1 MNKYYLLPLLL
12 VLLSSPADTQLVDSR
27 LPITVD
33 ADSTDYDGKN
43 SLLLFRGLRVTQ
55 GNIGI
60 EADEGQATK
69 LDFEDAVWRFQGNV
83 VIDVDNGHIEC
94 DSADLKFD
102 KNTLQL
108 ATITGSPATFEL
120 QRPGTNEV
128 TYAEAGLLKYN
139 LITGVVEFSQNA
151 RITEGGN
158 QISSSYLVYNIAE
171 QRINAQSSADGDSRV
186 KITYTPANADEPPE
200 DEPPADAP
208 ADDETP

>member
-1 MNKYYLLPLLL
+1 MIKRCLLIFLLLPTAAFAQ
-12 VLLSSPADTQLVDSR
+12 VIDSR

-33 ADSTDYDGKN
+33 ADSSDYDGKN

-69 LDFEDAVWRFQGNV
+69 LDFDDAVWKFSGNV

-102 KNTLQL
+102 NTTLQL
-108 ATITGSPATFEL
+108 ATIRGSPATFEL
-120 QRPGTNEV
+120 KRPGTDEV
-128 TYAEAGLLKYN
+128 TYAEAGLLEYD
-139 LITGVVEFSQNA
+139 LTTGVIEFSEDA
-151 RITEGGN
+151 VITEGGN

-171 QRINAQSSADGDSRV
+171 QRINAQSSGDGDEKV
-186 KITYTPANADEPPE
+186 KITYTPSGEDLPSEATDEG
-200 DEPPADAP
+200 DENP
-208 ADDETP
+208 

>member
-1 MNKYYLLPLLL
+1 MNKNCLLTLLL
-12 VLLSSPADTQLVDSR
+12 VLLPVSPAVTQLVDSR

-139 LITGVVEFSQNA
+139 LTTGVIEFSKNA

-186 KITYTPANADEPPE
+186 KITYTPAIE
-200 DEPPADAP
+200 DTPPADAP
-208 ADDETP
+208 ADDEVP

>member
-1 MNKYYLLPLLL
+1 MNKYCLLLLPL
-12 VLLSSPADTQLVDSR
+12 VLLPSQAVTQLVDSR

-94 DSADLKFD
+94 DSADLKFV

-108 ATITGSPATFEL
+108 ATIKGSPATFEL
-120 QRPGTNEV
+120 KRPGTDEV

-139 LITGVVEFSQNA
+139 LTTGVVEFSENA

-186 KITYTPANADEPPE
+186 KITYTPSREDLPPE
-200 DEPPADAP
+200 DAA
-208 ADDETP
+208 AGDENP